1 MTIPGCRSLEK
12 HTANH
17 PSGFGS
23 DIYFGI
29 EGLRLA
35 VPNDIEVK

>member
-1 MTIPGCRSLEK
+1 MPGFRSLEK

-23 DIYFGI
+23 DVYFGI
-29 EGLRLA
+29 EGLRSA
-35 VPNDIEVK
+35 VSNGIEVK